1 MRKYDDY
8 NISYEIIDGKMYV
21 WKKEILHLKDD
32 NGITTEHQN
41 EILINNFFID
51 RDALIKERNKQV
63 IDIISY
69 ENIADCKKL
78 LSKAILNIENLKHD
92 YIENSLYDKKEDTQ
106 FWEETKFTLEK
117 IINK

>member
-1 MRKYDDY
+1 M
-8 NISYEIIDGKMYV
+8 
-21 WKKEILHLKDD
+21 
-32 NGITTEHQN
+32 ITNVIQN
-41 EILINNFFID
+41 EILINDFYID

-69 ENIADCKKL
+69 ENIDDCKKL
-78 LSKAILNIENLKHD
+78 LSKAILNIQNLKHN
-92 YIENSLYDKKEDTQ
+92 YIENSLFDKKEDTQ